1 MDETSNYVFLV
12 LVQMLKKKNLQSAC
26 TLFSFYKTRL
36 SSWLMHHCAY
46 ICYYQFYPTLLYS
59 IFLGSGEAVALG
71 DVQFVQCGY

>member
-1 MDETSNYVFLV
+1 MFSWSLYKCSK
-12 LVQMLKKKNLQSAC
+12 KKKNLQRAC

-36 SSWLMHHCAY
+36 SSWLIHHCAY
-46 ICYYQFYPTLLYS
+46 ICYDQFYPTLLYS

>member
-1 MDETSNYVFLV
+1 
-12 LVQMLKKKNLQSAC
+12 
-26 TLFSFYKTRL
+26 
-36 SSWLMHHCAY
+36 MHHCAY